1 MEEWTTIADYISR
14 RIDDAVTQGQDGVLL
29 DDVIAGATA
38 FGVSENSVRTF
49 AAGGEFVVE
58 DGYVRKR
65 SDEEMEPI
73 DATPEESRNLY
84 LRDGQWCLLLT
95 INRDHMRGSGSAI
108 PAGIAGMYG
117 LGYGEEKLLPSR
129 LGDQRIAVG
138 RTNTSMSTISRFVN
152 DMQLA
157 EGERVWVH
165 FGDTFDITRAPAENP
180 DAEGLA
186 ALVNAFGLDE
196 EFAAEHAA
204 EGNAAELDVDAVL
217 AAINRQL
224 GLTAD
229 APRRKTVS
237 RLRHRRDDEL
247 ADTIQAL

>member
-1 MEEWTTIADYISR
+1 M
-14 RIDDAVTQGQDGVLL
+14 
-29 DDVIAGATA
+29 
-38 FGVSENSVRTF
+38 
-49 AAGGEFVVE
+49 
-58 DGYVRKR
+58 
-65 SDEEMEPI
+65 
-73 DATPEESRNLY
+73 
-84 LRDGQWCLLLT
+84 
-95 INRDHMRGSGSAI
+95 
-108 PAGIAGMYG
+108 
-117 LGYGEEKLLPSR
+117 
-129 LGDQRIAVG
+129 G
-138 RTNTSMSTISRFVN
+138 RTNASMSTISRFVN
-152 DMQLA
+152 DMQLT

-196 EFAAEHAA
+196 EFTAELST

-224 GLTAD
+224 GLPAD